1 VVMAVAGVVLLA
13 MAGLAVGLAVGLN
26 EKDSKSSASAPFAVD
41 IAFTA
46 NGNPGDY
53 DDNERATMLGVIA
66 TAAGLQ
72 LEDAALTVV
81 SGSVIVTAS
90 FPIESQS
97 LAQTALTA
105 LATNLPN
112 ATSLQSALATAGL
125 TVTVLSAPTATTR
138 ASTDPVTSGA
148 APPPSSSPSP
158 SPSPSSTSTVA
169 VAGRWISAYSSFVVT
184 NTMWLSVS
192 LSSGSASEWHITQH
206 TSNTI
211 IAQNS
216 MNNTYNPGQWSK
228 FRFHGLTSG
237 GFSYCQVAYD
247 AASEQAAI
255 DAIDA
260 VEVYD
265 ASDAA
270 TGCGSF
276 NSPHSVLTKYVNPVK
291 GAWASTSSTFDIS
304 DDTWFSSASWGN
316 NTFSILFYIPGMII
330 AQNAADDAYNPS
342 KWSKFQFHDLT
353 SGGFSY
359 CQTVFSGETW
369 RAALSEVP
377 IYNASDAAT
386 GCGSFNSPHSVLT
399 VPQAAP

>member
-1 VVMAVAGVVLLA
+1 MTKKGNSSAVSMSPDSDSVSRLRRAHKTQIRMAARVHTGASEKQASGDKPRFVVMAVAGVVLLA

-184 NTMWLSVS
+184 NTMYARVAQRLAHRLANARV
-192 LSSGSASEWHITQH
+192 LRATMRTGAALMREAHVLAGGCRSASRLGVHRSG
-206 TSNTI
+206 TSRST
-211 IAQNS
+211 
-216 MNNTYNPGQWSK
+216 
-228 FRFHGLTSG
+228 R
-237 GFSYCQVAYD
+237 
-247 AASEQAAI
+247 
-255 DAIDA
+255 
-260 VEVYD
+260 
-265 ASDAA
+265 A
-270 TGCGSF
+270 TPS
-276 NSPHSVLTKYVNPVK
+276 SPRT
-291 GAWASTSSTFDIS
+291 
-304 DDTWFSSASWGN
+304 
-316 NTFSILFYIPGMII
+316 
-330 AQNAADDAYNPS
+330 
-342 KWSKFQFHDLT
+342 
-353 SGGFSY
+353 
-359 CQTVFSGETW
+359 
-369 RAALSEVP
+369 R
-377 IYNASDAAT
+377 
-386 GCGSFNSPHSVLT
+386 
-399 VPQAAP
+399 